1 MTDPRAF
8 AITAHSGQTYGD
20 APYSVHL
27 EAVVAIVATVDPSYR
42 AKAVAYLH
50 DVLEDT
56 EADVLDVADLFGHT
70 VASAVSLVTDPEGF
84 PNRRTRKAELHR
96 CLALLDPATES
107 HRLALLVKVADRL
120 ANVRASAASD
130 PSKLKMYR
138 KEHADFRPACYRP
151 GLCDAIWAELD
162 SLLEVAA

>member
-27 EAVVAIVATVDPSYR
+27 EAVVVIVATVDPSYR

-56 EADVLDVADLFGHT
+56 EADVLDIADLFGHT
-70 VASAVSLVTDPEGF
+70 IASAVSLVTDPEGY
-84 PNRRTRKAELHR
+84 PNRKTRKSKLHKS
-96 CLALLDPATES
+96 LAALDPATES
-107 HRLALLVKVADRL
+107 HRLALLVKAADRL
-120 ANVRASAASD
+120 ANVRASTGDA
-130 PSKLKMYR
+130 PSKLRMYQ
-138 KEHADFRPACYRP
+138 KEHKAFRPACYRP

-162 SLLEVAA
+162 SLLEVVA